1 MDGCA
6 WCARTRRRSPHV
18 SGCVGWGKE
27 GIGAGWCW
35 KHHEVGATAPP
46 TYLCSSWLILFG
58 TCSHKHTDTYT
69 NIHTVVPRHKDTP
82 LGFPLMCWTWRP
94 TQEVAIEKAGPGF
107 MHLTLMVRSIVK
119 VIKWEKKGQ
128 ALYGFPCVLFY
139 QQPPANTALNKQLAE
154 LMKATFHC

>member
-1 MDGCA
+1 M
-6 WCARTRRRSPHV
+6 
-18 SGCVGWGKE
+18 
-27 GIGAGWCW
+27 
-35 KHHEVGATAPP
+35 
-46 TYLCSSWLILFG
+46 
-58 TCSHKHTDTYT
+58 
-69 NIHTVVPRHKDTP
+69 
-82 LGFPLMCWTWRP
+82 
-94 TQEVAIEKAGPGF
+94 AIEKAGPGF